1 MSEVPVWERYT
12 LTVEEAAQY
21 FHIGENKLRQIVKD
35 NTDADYILQIGNRIL
50 IKRKKFEQYID
61 KCSAI

>member
-21 FHIGENKLRQIVKD
+21 FHIGENKLRQIMRD
-35 NTDADYILQIGNRIL
+35 NADADYILQIGNRTL

-61 KCSAI
+61 KCSVI